1 MYNNYDVEMRSRSF
15 TSMVEDA
22 HRQRKLE
29 ADARHQRAAQA
40 TQATKTRR
48 PSLLAALR
56 LRLERAFQPAEEGM
70 IA

>member
-1 MYNNYDVEMRSRSF
+1 MYSNYDVEQRSRRY
-15 TSMVEDA
+15 TSTVEDA
-22 HRQRKLE
+22 HRQRTLE
-29 ADARHQRAAQA
+29 ADARRHRAAQA
-40 TQATKTRR
+40 VLVQRSRR

>member
-1 MYNNYDVEMRSRSF
+1 MYNNYDVEQQSRSY
-15 TSMVEDA
+15 TSTVEDA

-29 ADARHQRAAQA
+29 ADARRQRAAQA
-40 TQATKTRR
+40 VPTQRPRR